1 MKRKNGKQCNGFNLN
16 PHDINRR
23 FDHKIQ
29 HKEFNFHGER
39 TNKKN
44 KNKKGM
50 RGQEGEWK
58 KSFIFNKFELMF
70 TFFSIGGEV
79 HK

>member
-50 RGQEGEWK
+50 RG
-58 KSFIFNKFELMF
+58 
-70 TFFSIGGEV
+70 
-79 HK
+79 